1 MARSRPGPLAICLH
15 GFPDSAHT
23 WRHVVAQL
31 AAAFFTSAQLRPS
44 SYMFFFQHSLSEMI
58 VAHDD
63 WAFIRGLWNDWS
75 PAFAADDDIANFVA
89 SVEPQ
94 GHLAGA
100 LR

>member
-1 MARSRPGPLAICLH
+1 
-15 GFPDSAHT
+15 
-23 WRHVVAQL
+23 
-31 AAAFFTSAQLRPS
+31 
-44 SYMFFFQHSLSEMI
+44 MFFFEHNLSEMI
-58 VAHDD
+58 VAHDG

-75 PAFAADDDIANFVA
+75 PGFAADDDIANFVA

>member
-1 MARSRPGPLAICLH
+1 
-15 GFPDSAHT
+15 
-23 WRHVVAQL
+23 
-31 AAAFFTSAQLRPS
+31 
-44 SYMFFFQHSLSEMI
+44 MFFFQHSLSEMI